1 MQKLHSI
8 PCLLLAAVLL
18 AGCGTQETAQDS
30 RPPAES
36 VRTSMR
42 EDYTTAELVSDMGLG
57 INLGNTL
64 EACGD
69 WIQGDSVTSY
79 ETAWGS
85 PVVTE
90 EMIAGYAKAGFQ
102 TVRIPVAWSN
112 LMEEDYTIAPEL
124 LERVETVV
132 QYVLDNDMYAI
143 VNLHWDGGW
152 IAGFSTDFDTCM
164 EKYTRIWEQVTDTFQ
179 DYGDHLILESLNEE
193 GCFDDLWNRYSGSDS
208 GKAEAYGIVN
218 DINQAFVDL
227 VRNSGGNNARRHL
240 LIAGYATDV
249 DLTCDEAFRM
259 PEDPAGRC
267 AVSVHYYSPAT
278 FCILEEDADWGKARS
293 RWGSPREQRVLE
305 SDMDKLKETF
315 VDKGVPVI
323 IGEYGCAVRNKE
335 EESVKLFLS
344 SVAGA
349 ARSRGMCPVLW
360 DVTDVFYDRT
370 ACQMKDE
377 DLHQRLLAA
386 K

>member
-18 AGCGTQETAQDS
+18 AGCGAQETAQDS

-36 VRTSMR
+36 IRTSMR

-112 LMEEDYTIAPEL
+112 LMAEDYTIAPEL

-164 EKYTRIWEQVTDTFQ
+164 EKYTRIW
-179 DYGDHLILESLNEE
+179 
-193 GCFDDLWNRYSGSDS
+193 
-208 GKAEAYGIVN
+208 
-218 DINQAFVDL
+218 
-227 VRNSGGNNARRHL
+227 
-240 LIAGYATDV
+240 AT
-249 DLTCDEAFRM
+249 
-259 PEDPAGRC
+259 
-267 AVSVHYYSPAT
+267 
-278 FCILEEDADWGKARS
+278 I
-293 RWGSPREQRVLE
+293 
-305 SDMDKLKETF
+305 
-315 VDKGVPVI
+315 
-323 IGEYGCAVRNKE
+323 
-335 EESVKLFLS
+335 
-344 SVAGA
+344 
-349 ARSRGMCPVLW
+349 
-360 DVTDVFYDRT
+360 
-370 ACQMKDE
+370 
-377 DLHQRLLAA
+377 
-386 K
+386 

>member
-18 AGCGTQETAQDS
+18 AGCGAQETAQDS

-36 VRTSMR
+36 IRTSMR

-112 LMEEDYTIAPEL
+112 LMAEDYTIAPEL

-218 DINQAFVDL
+218 DINQTFVDL

-240 LIAGYATDV
+240 LIAGYATDP
-249 DLTCDEAFRM
+249 DAGGSGGTLCGFRALLFAGDVLHSGGGCGLGQS
-259 PEDPAGRC
+259 PEPVGFATGTACAGERYGQ
-267 AVSVHYYSPAT
+267 AEGN
-278 FCILEEDADWGKARS
+278 FRRQGRARHH
-293 RWGSPREQRVLE
+293 RRVWLRRQEQGGGVCEVVPVLGGWGSTEPRHVSGAVGRDRCVL
-305 SDMDKLKETF
+305 
-315 VDKGVPVI
+315 
-323 IGEYGCAVRNKE
+323 
-335 EESVKLFLS
+335 
-344 SVAGA
+344 
-349 ARSRGMCPVLW
+349 
-360 DVTDVFYDRT
+360 
-370 ACQMKDE
+370 
-377 DLHQRLLAA
+377 
-386 K
+386 

>member
-1 MQKLHSI
+1 M
-8 PCLLLAAVLL
+8 
-18 AGCGTQETAQDS
+18 
-30 RPPAES
+30 
-36 VRTSMR
+36 
-42 EDYTTAELVSDMGLG
+42 
-57 INLGNTL
+57 
-64 EACGD
+64 
-69 WIQGDSVTSY
+69 
-79 ETAWGS
+79 
-85 PVVTE
+85 
-90 EMIAGYAKAGFQ
+90 
-102 TVRIPVAWSN
+102 
-112 LMEEDYTIAPEL
+112 
-124 LERVETVV
+124 
-132 QYVLDNDMYAI
+132 
-143 VNLHWDGGW
+143 
-152 IAGFSTDFDTCM
+152 
-164 EKYTRIWEQVTDTFQ
+164 
-179 DYGDHLILESLNEE
+179 
-193 GCFDDLWNRYSGSDS
+193 
-208 GKAEAYGIVN
+208 
-218 DINQAFVDL
+218 
-227 VRNSGGNNARRHL
+227 RNSGGNNARRHL

-315 VDKGVPVI
+315 VDNGVPVI

>member
-18 AGCGTQETAQDS
+18 AGCGAQETAQDS
-30 RPPAES
+30 QPSAES

-112 LMEEDYTIAPEL
+112 LMAEDYTIAPEL

-164 EKYTRIWEQVTDTFQ
+164 EKYTRIWEPSTRRAALTTC
-179 DYGDHLILESLNEE
+179 GT
-193 GCFDDLWNRYSGSDS
+193 
-208 GKAEAYGIVN
+208 ATA
-218 DINQAFVDL
+218 
-227 VRNSGGNNARRHL
+227 VRIPARRRHTAL
-240 LIAGYATDV
+240 STISTRLSWIWCAIPAET
-249 DLTCDEAFRM
+249 M
-259 PEDPAGRC
+259 PGGIC
-267 AVSVHYYSPAT
+267 SSPVMPPMW
-278 FCILEEDADWGKARS
+278 I
-293 RWGSPREQRVLE
+293 
-305 SDMDKLKETF
+305 
-315 VDKGVPVI
+315 
-323 IGEYGCAVRNKE
+323 
-335 EESVKLFLS
+335 
-344 SVAGA
+344 
-349 ARSRGMCPVLW
+349 
-360 DVTDVFYDRT
+360 
-370 ACQMKDE
+370 
-377 DLHQRLLAA
+377 
-386 K
+386 